1 MAVPTSPARGTR
13 PRNRRERAV
22 DGWPAPRD
30 RRRSPG
36 GGVKEQAAGLYAA
49 WLAEKGFVT
58 LAFDYA
64 YRGESG
70 GEPRGLEDPAHRV
83 DVFKA
88 AVS

>member
-1 MAVPTSPARGTR
+1 
-13 PRNRRERAV
+13 
-22 DGWPAPRD
+22 
-30 RRRSPG
+30 
-36 GGVKEQAAGLYAA
+36 VKEQAAGLYAA